1 MSAKERSGGNKNK
14 AHLFHILLDW
24 KPSHHFTDRKIRGKE
39 ELIFKKKSME
49 RQLFCRQVVAVS
61 INNTYAAYTNFIIF
75 CLTLHAH
82 NK

>member
-1 MSAKERSGGNKNK
+1 
-14 AHLFHILLDW
+14 
-24 KPSHHFTDRKIRGKE
+24 
-39 ELIFKKKSME
+39 ME